1 MLSAHFFGRLTAQL
15 RIGQMIGQ
23 LVGGVF
29 VGPYFLEAMG
39 LLEFFNISGYK
50 HAFDTFH
57 FVIFTFLG
65 VIAFAF
71 GEELHFDRVRKIG
84 AKPAVISLIQ
94 GGFTWVLLTGFFI
107 AMGWDYSIALVI
119 GSIGV
124 ATAPAI
130 NFILLNY
137 HEIEGRFRNMVV
149 NILILGDVLE
159 VILFSIFAQLAISAR
174 GQESVDALGILGHL
188 SSEFGVA
195 LLIGFGV
202 FIFLRVTVRKPMFSG
217 AEERGVTLGPSFVTR
232 LLTAHPTPSIEVL
245 VILFGAVSV
254 GSGLALG
261 MHVPFLIT
269 GIFAG
274 VLIANFHTHA
284 IFESLKIEN
293 IMPLLNLFFF
303 ALIGANVRFDVF
315 GGENLWLIGGYILA
329 RAVGKIG
336 GTYIGCK
343 LTRQDPKITHCM
355 PFLMMPQAGVA
366 AVEAVYLIKLLGD
379 PGQRVADVVLPALV
393 IFEMSGVFLSERA
406 LLKWRQWTT
415 GESEVLTRRD
425 KAIKETLGLDKKVI
439 AKLAEIVPSGM
450 AGIAIKSNSLAGAV
464 EELAGRLSESGHVV
478 DPDVV
483 VERTMTR
490 EKIAPTAMGHGIV
503 FPHSKTLT
511 QMKTVCAIG
520 YFEKPLEGIAGPDR
534 VPIDTIVLLVSPIQR
549 PEEHLEALSTVA
561 RLFSG
566 DDFRETFKAAMRSG
580 KADEKIRDMSDERG

>member
-1 MLSAHFFGRLTAQL
+1 
-15 RIGQMIGQ
+15 
-23 LVGGVF
+23 

-50 HAFDTFH
+50 QAFDSFH
-57 FVIFTFLG
+57 FVIFAFLG

-84 AKPAVISLIQ
+84 VKPAVISLFQ
-94 GGFTWVLLTGFFI
+94 GVFTWMLLTGFFV
-107 AMGWDYSIALVI
+107 AMGWDFLIALVI

-159 VILFSIFAQLAISAR
+159 VVLFSIFAQLAISAR
-174 GQESVDALGILGHL
+174 GAGDVSSLGILGNL

-202 FIFLRVTVRKPMFSG
+202 FIFLRVTVRKPTYRGS
-217 AEERGVTLGPSFVTR
+217 EERGLILGPRFVTR

-261 MHVPFLIT
+261 LHVPFLIT

-355 PFLMMPQAGVA
+355 PFMMMPQAGVA
-366 AVEAVYLIKLLGD
+366 AVEAVYLIKLLGE

-425 KAIKETLGLDKKVI
+425 KAIKETLGPDKKVI

-450 AGIAIKSNSLAGAV
+450 AGVAMRSNSLAGAV
-464 EELAGRLSESGHVV
+464 EELAGRLSEGGHVV
-478 DPDVV
+478 DSDVV

-520 YFEKPLEGIAGPDR
+520 YFEKPLEGIAGPDK

-566 DDFRETFKAAMRSG
+566 DDFREAFKSAMREG
-580 KADEKIRDMSDERG
+580 KADETIRGLSERQS